1 MTISQYQLQNPWYD
15 IYAPSKLS
23 EIIMPPIL
31 RHKIELIC
39 DGQLKTNLLID
50 GQMGIGKTSIL
61 SYMHSQLASKHD
73 ILMLNIYDE
82 KYNKQLQKNI
92 FDFSKFVHVSPIKF
106 IMIDELHNFNEK
118 YQNIISNA
126 IDNNDK
132 IFVIAATANL
142 LDVIEGLQS
151 KCDIVKINKI
161 SETEIANRLEHICN
175 KTNTKCSDDN
185 LRYIAKNSDG
195 DLRRAINTLQMMA
208 ITNDNKIDRDLI
220 DVFYNKI
227 DVDKLM
233 QLICN
238 KDLNKISKYVKK
250 LGKNGHSYHD
260 ILQELFTYVKELD
273 IRTTPITIHEKT
285 IDIKI
290 QAKMLESIGN
300 AILIFNKG
308 IENKIHF
315 VNCILTIC
323 LNF

>member
-1 MTISQYQLQNPWYD
+1 MTASQHQLQNPWYD
-15 IYAPSKLS
+15 IYAPSDLS
-23 EIIMPPIL
+23 EMIMPPIL

-50 GQMGIGKTSIL
+50 GQMGIGKTSML
-61 SYMHSQLASKHD
+61 SYIYSQLILKHD
-73 ILMLNIYDE
+73 VLMLNIYDE

-106 IMIDELHNFNEK
+106 IIIDELHNFNDK
-118 YQNIISNA
+118 YQNVISNV
-126 IDNNDK
+126 IDKNDK
-132 IFVIAATANL
+132 IFIIAATANL

-151 KCDIVKINKI
+151 KCDIAKIDKI
-161 SETEIANRLEHICN
+161 SETEIANHLENICD

-195 DLRRAINTLQMMA
+195 DLRRAINTLHMLA
-208 ITNDNKIDRDLI
+208 ITNDNNIDRDLI

-227 DVDKLM
+227 DIDKLM
-233 QLICN
+233 QLICC

-250 LGKNGHSYHD
+250 LNKNGHSYHD
-260 ILQELFTYVKELD
+260 ILQELFAYVKEFD
-273 IRTTPITIHEKT
+273 IRTTPITIHKKT
-285 IDIKI
+285 IDIKN

-315 VNCILTIC
+315 VNCIVTIC
-323 LNF
+323 NL